1 MTKPTIRSYN
11 DLLDEQARL
20 ELELLQQRVTIQH
33 RWREVKDNI
42 SPVIRFLGFFKRLS
56 ETDKPSLL
64 ARGLNF
70 ALDLWVRKKL
80 FRKAGWIKG
89 MIGSSLL
96 RRLTATLFSPM
107 VWEQVTAAI
116 KRFSTKQQ
124 ANQKQATSESKPY

>member
-20 ELELLQQRVTIQH
+20 ELELLQH
-33 RWREVKDNI
+33 RLIIKHHWSEVKENI
-42 SPVIRFLGFFKRLS
+42 SPVIRFLGFVKRLS
-56 ETDKPSLL
+56 EADKPSLL

-70 ALDLWVRKKL
+70 ALDIWLRKKL

-96 RRLTATLFSPM
+96 RRITATLFSPQ
-107 VWEQVTAAI
+107 VWDQVSAAI
-116 KRFSTKQQ
+116 KRFSAKQQ
-124 ANQKQATSESKPY
+124 AKQATSESKPY